1 METCRRPCLQSLIVC
16 LLKHSQS
23 QLKICGG
30 YFSCQFPFCSFF
42 VPQSEKQQQVKA
54 SLKTGQMKQW
64 NLSTSLRLLQHIP
77 FRESKLTHY
86 LQGFFC
92 GRGKAC
98 MIVNI
103 NQCASMY
110 DETLN
115 VLKFSAVAQKV
126 IFRYRFKWFTIASD
140 FKTDSKQSYF
150 RLWFCPRGP
159 FSSDL

>member
-1 METCRRPCLQSLIVC
+1 MFVC
-16 LLKHSQS
+16 
-23 QLKICGG
+23 C
-30 YFSCQFPFCSFF
+30 
-42 VPQSEKQQQVKA
+42 
-54 SLKTGQMKQW
+54 T
-64 NLSTSLRLLQHIP
+64 LRLLQHIP

-126 IFRYRFKWFTIASD
+126 MVVFALLFISLFILKV
-140 FKTDSKQSYF
+140 
-150 RLWFCPRGP
+150 
-159 FSSDL
+159 